1 MRVTEI
7 YKSIQGETTFAGL
20 PCTLVRFT
28 GCNLRCVWCDT
39 PHSFH
44 GGEDRTRDEI
54 RAEVKRLGAPL
65 VLLTGGEPLLQ
76 KDLPELAQELIDDGF
91 RVMVETGGSLDV
103 SPMPSGAVI
112 ILDLKCPK
120 SGEMH
125 RNLWSNLAALKAGDE
140 VKFVVADHG
149 DFEWAR
155 GVVDAGKIPAF
166 AEILYSPVHG
176 VCAPKDLVQW
186 VLDARVRGRVQ
197 LQLHKYIW
205 GADAQGV

>member
-44 GGEDRTRDEI
+44 GGEDRTREEI
-54 RAEVKRLGAPL
+54 RAEVARLGANL

-76 KDLPELAQELIDDGF
+76 KDLPELAAELISDGF

-103 SPMPSGAVI
+103 SVMPPGTVL
-112 ILDLKCPK
+112 ILDLKCPQ
-120 SGEMH
+120 SGESH
-125 RNLWSNLAALKAGDE
+125 RNLWSNLAALRAGDE
-140 VKFVVADHG
+140 VKFVIADRR
-149 DFEWAR
+149 DFDWAK
-155 GVVDAGKIPAF
+155 GVVEAGKIPAF

-176 VCAPKDLVQW
+176 VCDPKSLVLW
-186 VLDARVRGRVQ
+186 VLESNIRGRVQ
-197 LQLHKYIW
+197 LQ
-205 GADAQGV
+205 